1 MVIIMVIMV
10 IVDIR
15 PGKKQGGV
23 VEKWTETDWDQEKIP
38 DSNMDFIWYSPLFA
52 YNVVSDLTPRHI
64 FLAVNYTRLR
74 GVAADLPPPS
84 PPQVK

>member
-23 VEKWTETDWDQEKIP
+23 VEKWAETNWDQEKIP
-38 DSNMDFIWYSPLFA
+38 DSNIWISSDILLF
-52 YNVVSDLTPRHI
+52 LHI
-64 FLAVNYTRLR
+64 FWAVNYTRLR
-74 GVAADLPPPS
+74 GVEADLPPLS
-84 PPQVK
+84 PPHQVK

>member
-38 DSNMDFIWYSPLFA
+38 DSNIWISSDILLFW
-52 YNVVSDLTPRHI
+52 HI

-74 GVAADLPPPS
+74 GWRQIYPPAPS